1 MAVAGRQM
9 FSSNIKKTSRYFKS
23 SGEIRDLVAGF
34 FLVIYIETAGVIE
47 EGSEYMQGKGRRCCL
62 GDGIDSCQCRTTD
75 LATG

>member
-47 EGSEYMQGKGRRCCL
+47 EGSEYM
-62 GDGIDSCQCRTTD
+62 
-75 LATG
+75 

>member
-34 FLVIYIETAGVIE
+34 FYSNIQYIETAGVIE
-47 EGSEYMQGKGRRCCL
+47 EGSEY
-62 GDGIDSCQCRTTD
+62 I
-75 LATG
+75 